1 MMRKSETAMPAITVA
16 NGTTLAYETFGPA
29 SGKPL
34 VLIEGLTAQMIK
46 WRVEYCQ
53 LLVEAG
59 FYVIRFDNR
68 DVGLSQKFPD
78 ASYFLSDMAEDTI
91 DFIEALNLAPCHI
104 MGQSMG
110 GMIAQI
116 VAATRP
122 DLVASLDLIYTTASV
137 RYLLAPAADRD
148 VLSGRSTPSRDDAIE
163 EYVAGEYVC
172 RSAAYP
178 QDLDFLREIG
188 GQAFDRDP
196 LKEGNARQSYAV
208 FNSPDRTELAAQIT
222 APTLILAGDADLLI
236 DPRASQELHEL
247 IPGSA
252 LRIFPGMGHE
262 IPRPL
267 WTKVIAA
274 VVENAARAEHRD
286 RKVRI

>member
-1 MMRKSETAMPAITVA
+1 MPVITVA

-29 SGKPL
+29 NGKPL

-46 WRVEYCQ
+46 WRVEYCE
-53 LLVEAG
+53 LLVAAG

-68 DVGLSQKFPD
+68 DVGQSQKFPEET
-78 ASYFLSDMAEDTI
+78 YFLSDMAEDTI
-91 DFIEALNLAPCHI
+91 GLIEALDLAPCHI

-122 DLVASLDLIYTTASV
+122 ELVASLDLVYTTASV
-137 RYLLAPAADRD
+137 RFLLAPAADRD
-148 VLSGRSTPSRDDAIE
+148 ITSGRSTPSRDDAIE

-196 LKEGNARQSYAV
+196 LKAGNARQSYAV
-208 FNSPDRTELAAQIT
+208 FNSPDRAELAARIT
-222 APTLILAGDADLLI
+222 APTLILAGDSDLLI
-236 DPRASQELHEL
+236 DFHASEELHEL
-247 IPGSA
+247 IPGST

-262 IPRPL
+262 IPQPL
-267 WTKVIAA
+267 WAEVIAA
-274 VVENAARAEHRD
+274 VTDKAAQADLRD
-286 RKVRI
+286 RKAHV